1 MLCGAMRT
9 RDHDHPPVEKLT
21 HPRKRQ
27 MALHREAEHRS
38 AKRSSAGA
46 PTAGLRSTSVC
57 GNGFRGGAP
66 GRNQA
71 AFLPARGIYDVPRRR
86 PSRVMW
92 TMRLVR
98 LELTFGTSGEL
109 LCLVAGPDINR
120 T

>member
-1 MLCGAMRT
+1 MITHRSRSLRILVNDKWHST
-9 RDHDHPPVEKLT
+9 EKLST
-21 HPRKRQ
+21 
-27 MALHREAEHRS
+27 
-38 AKRSSAGA
+38 
-46 PTAGLRSTSVC
+46 GLRNVRLLVRPQLVSAAPVFVAM
-57 GNGFRGGAP
+57 GFGGGGGAP
-66 GRNQA
+66 GRSQA
-71 AFLPARGIYDVPRRR
+71 DFRPARGIYDAPRSR

>member
-46 PTAGLRSTSVC
+46 PHKLVSAAPVFVAM
-57 GNGFRGGAP
+57 GFGGGAASQSTL
-66 GRNQA
+66 R
-71 AFLPARGIYDVPRRR
+71 PARGIYDVPRSR

>member
-1 MLCGAMRT
+1 MRA
-9 RDHDHPPVEKLT
+9 
-21 HPRKRQ
+21 PR
-27 MALHREAEHRS
+27 EVEHRS

-46 PTAGLRSTSVC
+46 PTAGLHVVSTTPPVC
-57 GNGFRGGAP
+57 KGFGAGRGGAA
-66 GRNQA
+66 GGN
-71 AFLPARGIYDVPRRR
+71 RGVRGGNSGCLRPQETVPSHLYTR
-86 PSRVMW
+86 